1 MSFAYD
7 TNETHEYATRTE
19 IYYMF
24 RVSMA
29 HIARA
34 IDKGKLELHLIDG
47 RSKYALLRLRSFSA
61 NERTLIFLLRAPY
74 VK

>member
-7 TNETHEYATRTE
+7 TNETHEDATRTE
-19 IYYMF
+19 IHYMF

-47 RSKYALLRLRSFSA
+47 KVQVRVAEAEKLFGKRKDT
-61 NERTLIFLLRAPY
+61 NIFA
-74 VK
+74 